1 MKSVIMQVDESTK
14 GLMEEIQSGIS
25 SSIEESIRDVKST
38 VESVGDNTDM
48 ILRKFKNFDSVS
60 SSIVQLRSL
69 ADESKKFAAMASP
82 LQSSMADIKQ
92 VTKTN
97 EKALSQQAENLN
109 LLMSNV
115 SNLEEKQDTV
125 FCDIKKA
132 LTELKGHYTELSEK
146 QSQQI
151 IEGLESKLST
161 METSLQQDMA
171 NIRTVI
177 SDVNRSVGC
186 VKDDLIENVQKLEES
201 IGRVVTEQKNFG
213 TSYAAH
219 ESAHVEFENNATMQF
234 KQLGESVEKLQATLD
249 IVVNLVT
256 PFWKKW

>member
-48 ILRKFKNFDSVS
+48 ILRKFRNFDGVG
-60 SSIVQLRSL
+60 SSIEQLRSL
-69 ADESKKFAAMASP
+69 ADESKKFAAMVSP
-82 LQSSMADIKQ
+82 LQNSMAEIKQ
-92 VTKTN
+92 VSKTN
-97 EKALSQQAENLN
+97 ENILSQQVENLN
-109 LLMSNV
+109 SLAQSVN
-115 SNLEEKQDTV
+115 NLGGKQDV
-125 FCDIKKA
+125 ISSDIKND
-132 LTELKGHYTELSEK
+132 LTELKVHYAELTEK

-151 IEGLESKLST
+151 IEGLEAKLSA
-161 METSLQQDMA
+161 METSLQQGM
-171 NIRTVI
+171 
-177 SDVNRSVGC
+177 SDIKSILSEVNRSVCC
-186 VKDDLIENVQKLEES
+186 VKDSLTEDAQKLEES
-201 IGRVVTEQKNFG
+201 IDRIATEQKNFS

-219 ESAHVEFENNATMQF
+219 ESDHIEFENNATMQF